1 MSYKL
6 YSCDQMVCS
15 CRPLPLHT
23 LCPQAAVTSQVV
35 LHTVLPLLLV
45 LQSLLLLLRLHLVLI
60 CPCLLSPS
68 PLLLHLIMQRL
79 QCEDST
85 VPGLCVAF
93 LTKVTCAL
101 SRRQLGVS
109 RCAQQLQFQFVAVPL
124 RGGTNTPMQES
135 CLQRVLSVHVK
146 ACIILYTSAGA
157 GRASSGVSCW
167 VGSRYSSSAIDT
179 LPCKS
184 CGTHVSCCVS
194 GMSHMYFCCCRHYNH
209 AGQDWCTLTCH
220 ASVLRASSVCAHA
233 QCANSL
239 ILLPQFSEW

>member
-1 MSYKL
+1 MSSSSSYISGGSSHCSTASSRSSISSSL
-6 YSCDQMVCS
+6 AASSSCSHLSLSSFPFPSSSSPHHAALAMRGQYCS
-15 CRPLPLHT
+15 WPL
-23 LCPQAAVTSQVV
+23 C
-35 LHTVLPLLLV
+35 
-45 LQSLLLLLRLHLVLI
+45 
-60 CPCLLSPS
+60 
-68 PLLLHLIMQRL
+68 
-79 QCEDST
+79 
-85 VPGLCVAF
+85 CV

-184 CGTHVSCCVS
+184 CGTHVSCCMS
-194 GMSHMYFCCCRHYNH
+194 GMSHMYFCCCRQYNH

-220 ASVLRASSVCAHA
+220 AAVLRASSVCAHA

-239 ILLPQFSEW
+239 ILLPQFSER

>member
-1 MSYKL
+1 MILQASSSSHAMSSSSSYISGGSSHCSTASSRSSISSSL
-6 YSCDQMVCS
+6 AASSSCSHLSLSSFPFPSSSSSSPHHAALAMRGQYCSWPWCCVPNKSNMCIVQKTAGCQQMC
-15 CRPLPLHT
+15 T
-23 LCPQAAVTSQVV
+23 AAAI
-35 LHTVLPLLLV
+35 P
-45 LQSLLLLLRLHLVLI
+45 I
-60 CPCLLSPS
+60 CC
-68 PLLLHLIMQRL
+68 
-79 QCEDST
+79 
-85 VPGLCVAF
+85 
-93 LTKVTCAL
+93 CAPEG
-101 SRRQLGVS
+101 RY
-109 RCAQQLQFQFVAVPL
+109 
-124 RGGTNTPMQES
+124 NTPMQES

-167 VGSRYSSSAIDT
+167 VGSHYSSSAIDT

-184 CGTHVSCCVS
+184 CGTHVSCCMS